1 MKKQTKA
8 KIVFKKIFKF
18 ENAKQPKRKGKYRL
32 SKNRAKMIKIRVF
45 RQKIRQKIIEKCL
58 KTFDK

>member
-32 SKNRAKMIKIRVF
+32 SKNRAKKIKIRVF
-45 RQKIRQKIIEKCL
+45 RQKIIEKCL